1 MKNEDL
7 ILEYLKKMD
16 SDAKEFK
23 AEVYRR
29 FEQMERRLERIEDN
43 QVSEKKRLDDV
54 YEARNQVTVNFSR
67 AFATMNILISGVIA
81 ALVALFVGK

>member
-1 MKNEDL
+1 MSQTDQKLDL
-7 ILEYLKKMD
+7 IIKMI
-16 SDAKEFK
+16 
-23 AEVYRR
+23 
-29 FEQMERRLERIEDN
+29 EQVEKRLDQVERRLERIEDN

-67 AFATMNILISGVIA
+67 AFATMNILISGVVA